1 MSEPYLLAT
10 RSLGK
15 LYELRPMFSAAG
27 LDIID
32 LDAAG
37 IAESSEEDGLEEF
50 ETFEENA
57 LSKANYFR
65 AKSGLVTI
73 ADDSGLEVHALG
85 DAPGVR
91 TKRWSGRKNLEG
103 RALDVANNEFLLRK
117 LGSSADRRARYVCV
131 AALVDESGDRT
142 FRGVT
147 EGEILGAP
155 RGEGGF
161 GYDPLF
167 LSSDLGI
174 TFAEAER
181 AVKERTSH
189 RGRAFSQLIAWLAQ
203 RAVDPDGR
211 SH

>member
-15 LYELRPMFSAAG
+15 LYELRPMFTAAG
-27 LDIID
+27 LDVID
-32 LDAAG
+32 LEAAG
-37 IAESSEEDGLEEF
+37 IAESDEEEGLEEF
-50 ETFEENA
+50 DSFEENA
-57 LSKANYFR
+57 LSKAKYFR

-73 ADDSGLEVHALG
+73 ADDSGLEVQALG
-85 DAPGVR
+85 GAPGVR
-91 TKRWSGRKNLEG
+91 TKRWSGRTDLEG
-103 RALDVANNEFLLRK
+103 RALDAANNEFLLRK
-117 LGSSADRRARYVCV
+117 LGKSTDRRARYVCV
-131 AALVDESGDRT
+131 AALVDAAGHRT
-142 FRGVT
+142 FRGET
-147 EGEILGAP
+147 EGEILTAP

-181 AVKERTSH
+181 AAKERTSH

-203 RAVDPDGR
+203 RAR